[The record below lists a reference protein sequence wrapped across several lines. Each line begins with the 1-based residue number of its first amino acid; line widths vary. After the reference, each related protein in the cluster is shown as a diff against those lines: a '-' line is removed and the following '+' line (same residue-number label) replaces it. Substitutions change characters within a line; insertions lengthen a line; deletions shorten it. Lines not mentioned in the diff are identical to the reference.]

1 MYQNV
6 MKRNAIKELYEWK
19 ENNDRKPLVIL
30 GARQVGKTWLMK
42 EFGKEA
48 YKKCAYVN
56 FEDNDDLRGMFEHDF
71 DIQRIIANLQWAT
84 DVTIDE
90 DTLIILDEIQEAPRG
105 ITALK
110 YFQEKAPQYHV
121 IAAGS
126 LLGIAMHKND
136 SFPVG
141 KVDFMNLYPLSFY
154 EFLNA
159 IGEKKMVDLLQA
171 KDWTMLTMVRAKFEE
186 RLRQYYFVGGM
197 PAAVLA
203 FVNDGDLN
211 KVRTI
216 QKSIIEAYER
226 DFSKHAPAIEVPRI
240 RMVWHSIPSQ
250 LSKENRKFIYGM
262 IKEGARAKDFE
273 LAIEWLKDAGL
284 IYKVNRCKKAQLPLA
299 AYEDFSAFKMFLS
312 DIGLMGAMSNIPV
325 QSLLN
330 GNMLF
335 SDFKGALTEQFVLQ
349 QMKTNQSLSIYYWS
363 ADNSRGEIDFLVQQE
378 EKVIPIEV
386 KAEENL
392 QAKSLRMF
400 VERNPGLKGYRF
412 SMSPYREQD
421 WLVNYPLYSVLT
433 ILGQKEG

>member
-1 MYQNV
+1 MCQNV

-349 QMKTNQSLSIYYWS
+349 QMKPNQSLSIYYWS

-400 VERNPGLKGYRF
+400 VERNPGLKGCRF